1 MSDLDLVKRNSERI
15 LKEIPQNVTL
25 LAAVKTRTTE
35 EVKAAFEAGIRH
47 FGHNYVQEARVM
59 APDLDLK
66 AKWHMIGHLQRNKA
80 KDAVELF
87 DMIET
92 LDSIRL
98 AEELEKRC
106 AAVGKTLEVLV
117 EINSGMEDEKSGV
130 LPQDLAPL
138 VEATSGFP
146 HLRLV
151 GLMTMGPLEGEP
163 ERSRPYFAKTRQLF
177 DELRKANLPGV
188 EMRVLSMGMSGSF
201 RVAIEEGATMVRL
214 GTALFGPRK

>member
-1 MSDLDLVKRNSERI
+1 MSDLDLVKRNSER
-15 LKEIPQNVTL
+15 LLNEIPQNVTL
-25 LAAVKTRTTE
+25 LAAVKTRTIE
-35 EVKAAFEAGIRH
+35 EINAAFDAGIRH
-47 FGHNYVQEARVM
+47 FGHNYVQEARMMVPE
-59 APDLDLK
+59 ADLK
-66 AKWHMIGHLQRNKA
+66 AKWHLIGHLQRNKA
-80 KDAVELF
+80 KDALELF
-87 DMIET
+87 DMVET

-106 AAVGKTLEVLV
+106 AAAGKILEVLI

-130 LPQDLAPL
+130 LPQNLFPL
-138 VEATSGFP
+138 VEAAADFP

-163 ERSRPYFAKTRQLF
+163 ERSRPYFAKTRRLF
-177 DELRKANLPGV
+177 EDLHKANLTGV
-188 EMRVLSMGMSGSF
+188 DMRVLSMGMSGSY

>member
-25 LAAVKTRTTE
+25 LAAAKTRTIE

-47 FGHNYVQEARVM
+47 FGHNYVQEARMM
-59 APDLDLK
+59 APELDLK

-106 AAVGKTLEVLV
+106 AAAGKTLEVLI

-138 VEATSGFP
+138 VEAASDFP

-163 ERSRPYFAKTRQLF
+163 ESSRPYFVKTRQIF
-177 DELRKANLPGV
+177 EELRKANLPGV
-188 EMRVLSMGMSGSF
+188 DMRVLSMGMSDSF

-214 GTALFGPRK
+214 GTALFGPR

>member
-1 MSDLDLVKRNSERI
+1 MSDLDLVKRNSERL

-25 LAAVKTRTTE
+25 LAAAKTRTIE
-35 EVKAAFEAGIRH
+35 EVKAAFEAGIHH
-47 FGHNYVQEARVM
+47 FGHNYVQEARMM
-59 APDLDLK
+59 APEIDLNV
-66 AKWHMIGHLQRNKA
+66 KWHMIGHLQRNKA

-92 LDSIRL
+92 LDSFRL

-106 AAVGKTLEVLV
+106 AAAGKILEVLI
-117 EINSGMEDEKSGV
+117 EINSGMENEKSGV

-138 VEATSGFP
+138 VEAVSGFP
-146 HLRLV
+146 HLRLI

-177 DELRKANLPGV
+177 EELRKANLPGV
-188 EMRVLSMGMSGSF
+188 DMRVLSMGMSGSF

-214 GTALFGPRK
+214 GTALFGPRN

>member
-47 FGHNYVQEARVM
+47 FGHNYVQEARMM
-59 APDLDLK
+59 APELDLK

>member
-1 MSDLDLVKRNSERI
+1 
-15 LKEIPQNVTL
+15 
-25 LAAVKTRTTE
+25 
-35 EVKAAFEAGIRH
+35 
-47 FGHNYVQEARVM
+47 M

-106 AAVGKTLEVLV
+106 AAAGKTLEVLV

-130 LPQDLAPL
+130 LPQDLGPL
-138 VEATSGFP
+138 VEAASGFT

-163 ERSRPYFAKTRQLF
+163 ERSRPYFSKTRQIF

>member
-25 LAAVKTRTTE
+25 LAAAKTRTIE

-106 AAVGKTLEVLV
+106 AATGKTLEVLV

-138 VEATSGFP
+138 VVAASGFP

>member
-1 MSDLDLVKRNSERI
+1 MSDLDLVKKNTER
-15 LKEIPQNVTL
+15 LLREIPEEVTL
-25 LAAVKTRTTE
+25 LAAVKTRTIE
-35 EVKAAFEAGIRH
+35 EVKIAFNAGICH
-47 FGHNYVQEARVM
+47 FGHNYVQEARAM
-59 APDLDLK
+59 APEIDLK

-106 AAVGKTLEVLV
+106 AAAGKTLEVLI

-138 VEATSGFP
+138 VEAASDFP

-163 ERSRPYFAKTRQLF
+163 ESSRPYFVKTRQIF
-177 DELRKANLPGV
+177 EELRKANLPGV
-188 EMRVLSMGMSGSF
+188 DMRVLSMGMSDSF

-214 GTALFGPRK
+214 GTALFGPR